1 MARASD
7 IPGLGPDMPMR
18 EAAARTIQTRTSE
31 LFAHSSGV
39 LDTSDI
45 ERVHDMRVATRRLR
59 AALEVFRPC
68 FPKPQ
73 FKDALRDVKDLA
85 DALGAR
91 RDPDVAL
98 EEVEGIMG
106 RLPSVARPGVDA
118 FEDELRADQ
127 ATGNVTLERALAH
140 AVDSQLEARLL
151 ELAAMARSTT
161 AV

>member
-1 MARASD
+1 
-7 IPGLGPDMPMR
+7 MPMR
-18 EAAARTIQTRTSE
+18 EAAARTIQTRTGE
-31 LFAHSSGV
+31 VFAHSSGV

-59 AALEVFRPC
+59 AALEVFRPS

-73 FKDALRDVKDLA
+73 FKEALREVKQLA

-98 EEVEGIMG
+98 EAVEGIMAH
-106 RLPSVARPGVDA
+106 LPAVSRAGVDA
-118 FEDELRADQ
+118 FEDDLRADQ
-127 ATGNVTLERALAH
+127 AAGNIALERALAH

-151 ELAAMARSTT
+151 ELAAMARTT
-161 AV
+161 APV

>member
-1 MARASD
+1 MARARD

-18 EAAARTIQTRTSE
+18 EAAARTIEVRTGE
-31 LFAHSSGV
+31 VFDYAANV

-68 FPKPQ
+68 FPKDEY
-73 FKDALRDVKDLA
+73 KAVLRDVKELA

-98 EEVEGIMG
+98 AAIEEIAG
-106 RLPSVARPGVDA
+106 RLPPSTRAGVDA
-118 FEDELRADQ
+118 FEDDIRADQ
-127 ATGNVTLERALAH
+127 AGGNATLQAALDH
-140 AVDSQLEARLL
+140 AAAGDLRGRLL
-151 ELAAMARSTT
+151 RLAS
-161 AV
+161 